1 MLGARLVWRW
11 PVLRQPPVRIEMGPQ
26 GLFLLWLVYAGALL
40 ACAVLLY
47 QHGVLAMLI
56 HADPTRLTVAMLVL
70 FMICT
75 AWVGRR
81 AWLLGQERA
90 ALDRWRA
97 DPSNWLQS
105 KSGAAWPEVG
115 DVPAAS
121 AGRRYLHTVL
131 QAHSDTAVARDV
143 LAERIHGP
151 HEMAWWFN
159 GIQLKLGLLGKV
171 IGFSMLALELG
182 QMQNFDPSQSA
193 QLLRSLT
200 GGLGVALLTTMTGLT
215 GNILLG
221 VQLMRLDRYADALMA
236 DVLELGQQWRQDR
249 PWP

>member
-1 MLGARLVWRW
+1 MLGARLVWRL
-11 PVLRQPPVRIEMGPQ
+11 PGLRRPPARIEMAPQ
-26 GLFLLWLVYAGALL
+26 GLFLLWLVYVGVLL

-47 QHGVLAMLI
+47 ERGVWAMLI
-56 HADPTRLTVAMLVL
+56 HADPTRLTVAMLCLMV
-70 FMICT
+70 IST

-81 AWLLGQERA
+81 AWLLGQERT

-97 DPSNWLQS
+97 DPVSWWESRPQSASAPMGDGSAVGACQRYLCSVLQS
-105 KSGAAWPEVG
+105 QG
-115 DVPAAS
+115 DV
-121 AGRRYLHTVL
+121 T
-131 QAHSDTAVARDV
+131 VARDV
-143 LAERIHGP
+143 LSERIHGP

-171 IGFSMLALELG
+171 IGFSILALELG
-182 QMQNFDPSQSA
+182 QLQNFDPSQSA

-200 GGLGVALLTTMTGLT
+200 GGLGIALLTTMTGLT

-236 DVLELGQQWRQDR
+236 DVLELAQQWRQDR